1 MINIF
6 KLNNARERKEQN
18 KLFVYKKILEIIH
31 NRITISNEKGHGQ
44 TIYIIPKV
52 LFGLPT
58 YNQLKCAIYCV
69 EKLKANGFIV
79 VYTYPNM
86 IFISWD
92 HVPNTIDNPKFNT
105 IENELKRNPD
115 ADYSN
120 IIYKISNIK
129 PSLPKLEYF

>member
-1 MINIF
+1 MLNIF
-6 KLNNARERKEQN
+6 KLNNNREKREQN
-18 KLFVYKKILEIIH
+18 KLLVYRKILEKIH
-31 NRITISNEKGHGQ
+31 NRIEQSNKKGHGQ
-44 TIYIIPKV
+44 TIYIIPKI

-58 YNQLKCAIYCV
+58 YNQLKCAVYCV

-86 IFISWD
+86 IFVSWD
-92 HVPNTIDNPKFNT
+92 HVPDTINNPQFNT
-105 IENELKRNPD
+105 IENELENNPD
-115 ADYSN
+115 GDYSN